1 MPEIQATVTW
11 EARYYTADL
20 QKPLDIS
27 LPLREGND
35 NPTAWY
41 CGPVE
46 ITPVM
51 SGGFTGSVA
60 LGGSVNFR
68 DIRFNPHGH
77 GTHTESY
84 GHIAADIYPVSDAVT
99 TFFSVCRLVSVA
111 PDHLDDDLVITE
123 KAFRAAVEEVLP
135 GAVVIRT
142 LPNTEEKK
150 QHNYSNTNPP
160 YLEASL
166 LAFLRDQGVEHLLTD
181 LPSVDRESDN
191 GVLAG
196 HHAFWNYPEAPRK
209 SATITELV
217 FADTAI
223 PDGLYL
229 LELQLAHFVND
240 AAPSRPVLYALHPRR
255 I

>member
-11 EARYYTADL
+11 EHRRYKADL

-51 SGGFTGSVA
+51 SGGFTGSVT

-84 GHIAADIYPVSDAVT
+84 GHIAADVYPVSDAVK
-99 TFFSVCRLVSVA
+99 TFFSVCRLVSVT
-111 PDHLDDDLVITE
+111 PEIVHDDLVITE
-123 KAFRAAVEEVLP
+123 QAFRMVAEDTIP

-142 LPNTEEKK
+142 LPNNNEKK
-150 QHNYSNTNPP
+150 KRHYSNTNPP

-196 HHAFWNYPEAPRK
+196 HHAFWNYPEAPRE

-217 FADTAI
+217 FAENSI

-229 LELQLAHFVND
+229 LELQVAHFVND
-240 AAPSRPVLYALHPRR
+240 AAPSRPVLYALSPDT